1 MAASTTLYGMGS
13 NNFSELGTPGVVF
26 AMDRVEVVGSRNIQ
40 VVGVSMGVRHS
51 VAVTGEGGG
60 G

>member
-1 MAASTTLYGMGS
+1 MGS